1 MTPVIQRARNFAVER
16 IHRPVLGFV
25 RARLSPDGYL
35 GLHLT
40 IGAIT
45 LMVAVFIFGKIAED
59 VMTAD
64 SIVRMDLQ
72 LSKWFEAN
80 ATPTLTGVFIFI
92 TELHSTPGAL
102 ALSFLFA
109 LYLAYK
115 RAWDWVWLVVV
126 SVPLGMILNVVLKHV
141 FQRARPTFEHPIL
154 TLTTYSFPSGH
165 TAAATLLY
173 GVVGAY
179 LISVSKGWRRLLMV
193 VLALLMVALVGLSR
207 IYLGVHYLSDVLGA
221 VASSTVWLAFTI
233 TAIATWRKRRIA
245 LALQEND
252 RAVS

>member
-1 MTPVIQRARNFAVER
+1 MTPVTRRARNFAAQR

-25 RARLSPDGYL
+25 RARLSPDNYL

-40 IGAIT
+40 IGAII
-45 LMVAVFIFGKIAED
+45 LMVAVFVFGKIAED
-59 VMTAD
+59 VMTVD
-64 SIVRMDLQ
+64 SIVRMDLEI
-72 LSKWFEAN
+72 SRWFETH
-80 ATPTLTGVFIFI
+80 ATPLLTMGFLFI

-102 ALSFLFA
+102 VLSFLFA

-126 SVPLGMILNVVLKHV
+126 SVPLGMILNVLLKHV
-141 FQRARPTFEHPIL
+141 FQRARPSFEHPLL

-179 LISVSKGWRRLLMV
+179 LISVSKGWPRLLIAVLVLLMV
-193 VLALLMVALVGLSR
+193 VLVGLSR
-207 IYLGVHYLSDVLGA
+207 IYLGVHYLSDVLAA

-233 TAIATWRKRRIA
+233 TAIVTWRKRQIA
-245 LALQEND
+245 LAVQENN
-252 RAVS
+252 RAAT